1 MDMGRNS
8 QQFAIPT
15 GPGQASS
22 VVLGQAL
29 AKLRRG
35 FGGGG
40 AGLVRAAW
48 GEIMEFLLLV
58 VAAALV
64 WLFVAT
70 YNRLQKLGNEVKRFR
85 GDVAAALKKRS
96 DLVGRLIDIA
106 KSYGDHEK
114 LTQITASTRMGEI
127 AGGGPDM
134 DNASRLF
141 SGLAM
146 AFPELKANAT
156 YQQLMS
162 QLHEIE
168 GNLQTRREQYNEV
181 ASRYNS
187 YRSSLPQAL
196 FASAIGFPEAAYF
209 TVDENGMDIL
219 PDFRTDDGM
228 ILKEG
233 LQNLG
238 ARTSAMAQTAG
249 QKLSQARKELEAR
262 QAAEAAA
269 GQEPPPPS
277 APQN

>member
-1 MDMGRNS
+1 
-8 QQFAIPT
+8 
-15 GPGQASS
+15 
-22 VVLGQAL
+22 
-29 AKLRRG
+29 
-35 FGGGG
+35 
-40 AGLVRAAW
+40 
-48 GEIMEFLLLV
+48 MEFLLLV
-58 VAAALV
+58 VAAVLL

-70 YNRLQKLGNEVKRFR
+70 YNKLQKLGNEVKRFR

-114 LTQITASTRMGEI
+114 LTQIGASTRMGEM
-127 AGGGPDM
+127 AGGAPDM
-134 DNASRLF
+134 ENASRLF

-168 GNLQTRREQYNEV
+168 GNLQARREQYNQV
-181 ASRYNS
+181 ASQYNS
-187 YRSSLPQAL
+187 YRASLPQAL
-196 FASAIGFPEAAYF
+196 FASAVGFPEAPYF
-209 TVDENGMDIL
+209 TVDENGMDVL
-219 PDFRTDDGM
+219 PEFRTDDGL

-262 QAAEAAA
+262 QAAEAAEA
-269 GQEPPPPS
+269 AAAQEPPPPG
-277 APQN
+277 ATQN